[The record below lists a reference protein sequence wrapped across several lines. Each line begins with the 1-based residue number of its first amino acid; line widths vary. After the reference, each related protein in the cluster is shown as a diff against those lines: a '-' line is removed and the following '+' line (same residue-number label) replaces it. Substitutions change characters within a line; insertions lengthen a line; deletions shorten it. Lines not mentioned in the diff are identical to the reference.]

1 LDELSRSHGAERDRN
16 PPEER
21 VVAVSL
27 VPVPS
32 EEEHATC
39 PNCSA
44 ALAPDQRYC
53 LACGKP
59 VSPVRL
65 AFLDVLQSENQ
76 PYPGGATPVGAYAPV
91 YAPIAEPSTGAS
103 SWLRRYS
110 GLFGLLGVL
119 LLAIIIGLL
128 VGHWITQNKAPGT
141 STVKIE
147 GLAGLAPTAANAPAA
162 PTTTAPRT
170 TTPSSTPPAATITT
184 TPKAEAKEAKEAK
197 AIEKAPPPKPVKVTP
212 AKLQKLGSSTG
223 KKHEEEVAKLGAEPI
238 ETG

>member
-1 LDELSRSHGAERDRN
+1 VPNREPSGL
-16 PPEER
+16 PPEET

-32 EEEHATC
+32 EEDRTIC

-65 AFLDVLQSENQ
+65 AFLDVLEAESQ
-76 PYPGGATPVGAYAPV
+76 PYPAGQSAVGVFAPG
-91 YAPIAEPSTGAS
+91 YPPAAEPSTGAQA
-103 SWLRRYS
+103 WLRRYS
-110 GLFGLLGVL
+110 GLFALLGVL
-119 LLAIIIGLL
+119 LLAIIVGLL
-128 VGHWITQNKAPGT
+128 VGHWITQNKTPAAQV
-141 STVKIE
+141 VKVE
-147 GLAGLAPTAANAPAA
+147 GLSGLAPSAAGASAT
-162 PTTTAPRT
+162 PTTTAPAAS
-170 TTPSSTPPAATITT
+170 TPASGATPPAAAITT

-197 AIEKAPPPKPVKVTP
+197 AIEKAPPPKPVKATP
-212 AKLQKLGSSTG
+212 AKLQKLSNSTG
-223 KKHEEEVAKLGAEPI
+223 KKHEEEVNKLGAEPI

>member
-1 LDELSRSHGAERDRN
+1 
-16 PPEER
+16 

-32 EEEHATC
+32 EEEHASC

-44 ALAPDQRYC
+44 PLAPDQRYC

-76 PYPGGATPVGAYAPV
+76 PYPGAATPVEAFAPGYAPV
-91 YAPIAEPSTGAS
+91 AEPSAGAY

-110 GLFGLLGVL
+110 GVLGLLAVL
-119 LLAIIIGLL
+119 LLAIIVGLL
-128 VGHWITQNKAPGT
+128 VGHWITQNKTPGT
-141 STVKIE
+141 QVVKVE
-147 GLAGLAPTAANAPAA
+147 GLTSAAPAA
-162 PTTTAPRT
+162 ATAGATPTTT
-170 TTPSSTPPAATITT
+170 TPASKSASSTPPPAATITT
-184 TPKAEAKEAKEAK
+184 SPKAEAKEAKEAK
-197 AIEKAPPPKPVKVTP
+197 AIEKAPPPKPVKVAP
-212 AKLQKLGSSTG
+212 AKLQKLSNSTG
-223 KKHEEEVAKLGAEPI
+223 KKHEEEVNKLGAEPI